1 MVGFGKA
8 EHTAPEILHQYDEHG
23 TYANTLILCEESYI
37 PKEVCDNYVYS
48 EDED

>member
-8 EHTAPEILHQYDEHG
+8 KHTAPEILHQYDENG

-37 PKEVCDNYVYS
+37 PKEICDNY
-48 EDED
+48 DFDANDD